1 LKEALSNLRETF
13 MPRLVRCLLPALLC
27 GAAAAHAGT
36 VYVPLPGVSQVGG
49 VTYEAQILI
58 SNSSAQPQN
67 VNELLIA
74 TGTDGTQRP
83 SPPIGLQIP
92 ANRASII
99 RPGAAVRGLAEFS
112 GSPNLRYSARLTGL
126 GPAGTLGVQLPVLTS
141 ENLARGGQTLTLQGL
156 VFAGARTTDFT
167 LVNLAHQASQCTVD
181 LLRTDGTALRPVATI
196 SLNPLSH
203 FYVANVFNGMVD
215 PVAGVTEARAVV
227 SCTREFY
234 TYALLTN
241 SATGEASF
249 VGPSG
254 SGESTLQVPGPG
266 SGGGGEAQCAAGAT
280 CFTARGLVHRPTP
293 ATPVG
298 RVSFDPPDGISS
310 RLRLTMDVTVG
321 DWYPLDPDGRHLIYW
336 FVINRNFNMPGM
348 LFFRGPGATGDIALA
363 RHGIGLRHVDKLRIQ
378 QPFQALPGR
387 TYRVVNDYDMG
398 RGVNTIT
405 ITDLSTNQAA
415 AVLQGAPNVRQV
427 TLAAGDKFLLDMGF
441 VEGATPDEV
450 PSYGWS
456 YSNILLEVFP

>member
-1 LKEALSNLRETF
+1 
-13 MPRLVRCLLPALLC
+13 MPRLVRCLLLTLLC

-49 VTYEAQILI
+49 VSYEAQILI

-67 VNELLIA
+67 VNEHLIA

-83 SPPIGLQIP
+83 APPIGLQIP
-92 ANRASII
+92 ASRASII
-99 RPGAAVRGLAEFS
+99 RPGATLRGLAEFS
-112 GSPNLRYSARLTGL
+112 GSPNLRYSARLMGS

-167 LVNLAHQASQCTVD
+167 VVNLGHQASQCTVD
-181 LLRTDGTALRPVATI
+181 LLRTDGTLIRPTATI

-234 TYALLTN
+234 TYALLAN
-241 SATGEASF
+241 SATGEVSV

-254 SGESTLQVPGPG
+254 SGESTLQVPGSGGG
-266 SGGGGEAQCAAGAT
+266 SGGGEAQCAAGAT
-280 CFTARGLVHRPTP
+280 CFAARGLVHRPTP
-293 ATPVG
+293 TAPVG
-298 RVSFDPPDGISS
+298 RLSFDAPARTTT

-321 DWYPLDPDGRHLIYW
+321 NWYAPDPDGKHLIYW
-336 FVINRNFNMPGM
+336 FVINRNFDMPGM
-348 LFFRGPGATGDIALA
+348 LYFRGPGAIGDTALA
-363 RHGIGLRHVDKLRIQ
+363 RHGIGLRHADKLRIQ
-378 QPFQALPGR
+378 QPFQALSGR

-398 RGVNTIT
+398 RGINTIT
-405 ITDLSTNQAA
+405 ITDLSTNQVAA
-415 AVLQGAPNVRQV
+415 ILQGTPNVRQFA
-427 TLAAGDKFLLDMGF
+427 LKAGDKFLLDMGF
-441 VEGATPDEV
+441 VEGAIPDEV